1 MNFEDKVVYQVYPKS
16 FYDSNNDG
24 IGDLNGITEKL
35 DYIKYLGAD
44 YIWITPF
51 FISPQRDNGYDV
63 ADYCNIDPAY
73 GTMEDFDRLS
83 AEAKKRGIGIM
94 LDMVF
99 NHTSTEHKWF
109 KKALAGE
116 KKFQDFYIFKKR
128 EKGNPPTNWASKFGG
143 NAWEY
148 VEELESYYL
157 HLFDKTQ
164 ADLNWENPEVREE
177 IYKVV
182 KFWLD
187 KGVNGFRFDV
197 VNLIS
202 KPEKFENDYEGD
214 GRRFYTD
221 GPKIHEY
228 LKGLNLNTFGQKNDI
243 ITVGEMSSTS
253 MENCFKY
260 SGKKEN
266 ELSMVFNFH
275 HLKVD
280 YKNKDKWALQ
290 PFDFQELK
298 DILNSW
304 QVGMQEHD
312 AWSALFWCNHDQ
324 PRVVSRFGDD
334 KNYWKKSAKMLGTV
348 IHMLRGTPYI
358 YQGEEIGMTNAYF
371 DNISQYR
378 DVESI
383 NYHKILMNNG
393 LSNEEAMKIVMERS
407 RDNGRTPMQW
417 SDEINGGFSKGTPW
431 IESIKNYR
439 DINVKNQIDDEY
451 SILNYYRKLVALRKK
466 YRVIALG
473 KTIPLAEKDKNI
485 YMFKRE
491 FKNEELL
498 VINNFYGNS
507 CEVDLDFD
515 IEGFECIL
523 SNEDMNK
530 KLEDMI
536 AESKLKEIL
545 HKNEAEKQK
554 NAVVWVLAIIGA
566 IAGIA
571 AIAYAVFRFVTP
583 DYLEDF
589 EDDFDD
595 DFDDYFDEDDQV

>member
-1 MNFEDKVVYQVYPKS
+1 MNFENKVVYQIYPKS

-35 DYIKYLGAD
+35 DYIKHLGVD

-51 FISPQRDNGYDV
+51 FVSPQKDNGYDV
-63 ADYCNIDPAY
+63 ADYCNIDPTY

-116 KKFQDFYIFKKR
+116 KKYQDFYIFKKG
-128 EKGNPPTNWASKFGG
+128 EKNNPPTNWVSKFGG

-157 HLFDKTQ
+157 HLFDRTQ

-202 KPEKFENDYEGD
+202 KPEKFENDYRGD

-228 LKGLNLNTFGQKNDI
+228 LKGLNQNTFGQKEDI

-260 SGKKEN
+260 SGKDEN

-304 QVGMQEHD
+304 QVGMQEHN

-348 IHMLRGTPYI
+348 VHMLRGTPYI

-371 DNISQYR
+371 DTISQYK

-383 NYHKILMNNG
+383 NYHKILMDSG
-393 LSNEEAMKIVMERS
+393 LSDEEAMKIVMERS

-417 SDEINGGFSKGTPW
+417 NDEINGGFSKGTPW
-431 IESIKNYR
+431 IESIKNYKE
-439 DINVKNQIDDEY
+439 INVKNQIDDED
-451 SILNYYRKLVALRKK
+451 SIFNYYCKLIALRKEH
-466 YRVIALG
+466 RVIALG
-473 KTIPLAEKDKNI
+473 KTIPLAENDENI
-485 YMFKRE
+485 YMFKRVLE
-491 FKNEELL
+491 NEELL
-498 VINNFYGNS
+498 VVTNFYNVECS
-507 CEVDLDFD
+507 IELDFE
-515 IEGFECIL
+515 IEGYECIL
-523 SNEDMNK
+523 SNNGEKVTLEKNLKLQPYDALVFLK
-530 KLEDMI
+530 K
-536 AESKLKEIL
+536 
-545 HKNEAEKQK
+545 
-554 NAVVWVLAIIGA
+554 
-566 IAGIA
+566 
-571 AIAYAVFRFVTP
+571 
-583 DYLEDF
+583 
-589 EDDFDD
+589 
-595 DFDDYFDEDDQV
+595 

>member
-1 MNFEDKVVYQVYPKS
+1 MNFENKVVYQIYPKS

-35 DYIKYLGAD
+35 DYIKHLGVD

-51 FISPQRDNGYDV
+51 FVSPQKDNGYDV
-63 ADYCNIDPAY
+63 ADYCNIDPTY

-116 KKFQDFYIFKKR
+116 KKYQDFYIFKKG
-128 EKGNPPTNWASKFGG
+128 EKNNPPTNWVSKFGG

-157 HLFDKTQ
+157 HLFDRTQ

-202 KPEKFENDYEGD
+202 KPEKFENDYQGD

-228 LKGLNLNTFGQKNDI
+228 LKGLNQNTFGQKEDI

-260 SGKKEN
+260 SGKDEN

-304 QVGMQEHD
+304 QVGMQEHN

-334 KNYWKKSAKMLGTV
+334 KNYWEKSAKMLGTV
-348 IHMLRGTPYI
+348 VHMLRGTPYI

-371 DNISQYR
+371 DTISQYK

-383 NYHKILMNNG
+383 NYHKILMDSR
-393 LSNEEAMKIVMERS
+393 LSDEEAMKIVMERS

-431 IESIKNYR
+431 IESIKNYKE
-439 DINVKNQIDDEY
+439 INVKNQIDDED
-451 SILNYYRKLVALRKK
+451 SIFNYYRKLIALRKEH
-466 YRVIALG
+466 RVIALG
-473 KTIPLAEKDKNI
+473 KTIPLAENDKNV
-485 YMFKRE
+485 YMFKRVLE
-491 FKNEELL
+491 NEELL
-498 VINNFYGNS
+498 VVTNFYNVEYS
-507 CEVDLDFD
+507 IELDFE
-515 IEGFECIL
+515 IEGYECIL
-523 SNEDMNK
+523 SNNGEKVTLEKNLKLQPYAALVFLK
-530 KLEDMI
+530 K
-536 AESKLKEIL
+536 
-545 HKNEAEKQK
+545 
-554 NAVVWVLAIIGA
+554 
-566 IAGIA
+566 
-571 AIAYAVFRFVTP
+571 
-583 DYLEDF
+583 
-589 EDDFDD
+589 
-595 DFDDYFDEDDQV
+595 

>member
-1 MNFEDKVVYQVYPKS
+1 MNFENKVVYQIYPKS

-35 DYIKYLGAD
+35 DYIKHLGVD

-51 FISPQRDNGYDV
+51 FVSPQRDNGYDV
-63 ADYCNIDPAY
+63 ADYCNIDPTY

-116 KKFQDFYIFKKR
+116 KKYQDFYIFKKG
-128 EKGNPPTNWASKFGG
+128 EKNNPPTNWVSKFGG

-157 HLFDKTQ
+157 HLFDRTQ

-202 KPEKFENDYEGD
+202 KPEKFENDYQGD

-228 LKGLNLNTFGQKNDI
+228 LKGLNQNTFGQKEDI

-260 SGKKEN
+260 SGKDEN

-304 QVGMQEHD
+304 QVGMQEHN

-348 IHMLRGTPYI
+348 VHMLRGTPYI

-371 DNISQYR
+371 DTISQYK

-383 NYHKILMNNG
+383 NYHKILMDSG
-393 LSNEEAMKIVMERS
+393 LSDEEAMKIVMERS

-431 IESIKNYR
+431 IESIKNYKE
-439 DINVKNQIDDEY
+439 INVKNQIDDED
-451 SILNYYRKLVALRKK
+451 SIFNYYRKLIALRKEH
-466 YRVIALG
+466 RVIALG
-473 KTIPLAEKDKNI
+473 KTIPLAENDKNV
-485 YMFKRE
+485 YMFKRVLE
-491 FKNEELL
+491 NEELL
-498 VINNFYGNS
+498 VVTNFYNVECS
-507 CEVDLDFD
+507 IELDFE
-515 IEGFECIL
+515 IEGYECIL
-523 SNEDMNK
+523 SNNGEKVTLEKNLKLQPYDALVFLK
-530 KLEDMI
+530 K
-536 AESKLKEIL
+536 
-545 HKNEAEKQK
+545 
-554 NAVVWVLAIIGA
+554 
-566 IAGIA
+566 
-571 AIAYAVFRFVTP
+571 
-583 DYLEDF
+583 
-589 EDDFDD
+589 
-595 DFDDYFDEDDQV
+595 

>member
-1 MNFEDKVVYQVYPKS
+1 MNFENKIVYQIYPKS

-35 DYIKYLGAD
+35 DYIKHLGAD

-51 FISPQRDNGYDV
+51 FVSPQRDNGYDV
-63 ADYCNIDPAY
+63 ADYCNIDPMY

-83 AEAKKRGIGIM
+83 QEAHKRGIGIM

-116 KKFQDFYIFKKR
+116 KKYQDFYIFKKG
-128 EKGNPPTNWASKFGG
+128 EKGNPPTNWVSKFGG

-148 VEELESYYL
+148 VDELESYYL

-182 KFWLD
+182 KFWLN

-202 KPEKFENDYEGD
+202 KPGKFENDYEGD

-221 GPKIHEY
+221 GPRIHEY
-228 LKGLNLNTFGQKNDI
+228 LKGLNQNTFGQNKDI

-260 SGKKEN
+260 SGKDEN

-304 QVGMQEHD
+304 QVGMQDHN

-371 DNISQYR
+371 DNISQYK

-383 NYHKILMNNG
+383 NYHKILMDNG
-393 LSNEEAMKIVMERS
+393 LTNEEAMKIVMERS

-417 SDEINGGFSKGTPW
+417 SDDINGGFSKGTPW

-439 DINVKNQIDDEY
+439 DINVENQIDDEN
-451 SILNYYRKLVALRKK
+451 SIFNHYRKLIALRKE
-466 YRVIALG
+466 YQVISLG

-491 FKNEELL
+491 LENEELL
-498 VINNFYGNS
+498 VINNFYGDS
-507 CEVDLDFD
+507 CEIDLDFD
-515 IEGFECIL
+515 IEGYKCIL
-523 SNEDMNK
+523 SNEDINK
-530 KLEDMI
+530 KLEKNL
-536 AESKLKEIL
+536 KL
-545 HKNEAEKQK
+545 EA
-554 NAVVWVLAIIGA
+554 
-566 IAGIA
+566 
-571 AIAYAVFRFVTP
+571 YDSFVFYRKK
-583 DYLEDF
+583 
-589 EDDFDD
+589 
-595 DFDDYFDEDDQV
+595 

>member
-1 MNFEDKVVYQVYPKS
+1 MNFENKVVYQIYPKS

-51 FISPQRDNGYDV
+51 FVSPQRDNGYDV
-63 ADYCNIDPAY
+63 ADYCNIDPMY

-83 AEAKKRGIGIM
+83 QEAHKRGIGIM

-116 KKFQDFYIFKKR
+116 KKYQDFYIFKKG
-128 EKGNPPTNWASKFGG
+128 EKGNPPTNWVSKFGG

-148 VEELESYYL
+148 VDELESYYL

-182 KFWLD
+182 KFWLN

-202 KPEKFENDYEGD
+202 KPGKFENDYEGD

-221 GPKIHEY
+221 GPRIHEY
-228 LKGLNLNTFGQKNDI
+228 LKGLNQNTFGQNKDI

-260 SGKKEN
+260 SGKDEN

-304 QVGMQEHD
+304 QMGMQDHN

-371 DNISQYR
+371 DNISQYK

-383 NYHKILMNNG
+383 NYHKILMDNG
-393 LSNEEAMKIVMERS
+393 LTNEEAMKIVMERS

-417 SDEINGGFSKGTPW
+417 SDDINGGFSKGTPW

-439 DINVKNQIDDEY
+439 DINVENQIDDEN
-451 SILNYYRKLVALRKK
+451 SIFNHYRKLIALRKE
-466 YRVIALG
+466 YQVISLG
-473 KTIPLAEKDKNI
+473 KTIPLAEKDKSI

-491 FKNEELL
+491 LENEELL
-498 VINNFYGNS
+498 VINNFYGDS
-507 CEVDLDFD
+507 CEIDLDFD
-515 IEGFECIL
+515 IEGYKCIL
-523 SNEDMNK
+523 SNEDINK
-530 KLEDMI
+530 KLEKNL
-536 AESKLKEIL
+536 KL
-545 HKNEAEKQK
+545 EA
-554 NAVVWVLAIIGA
+554 
-566 IAGIA
+566 
-571 AIAYAVFRFVTP
+571 YDSFVFYRKK
-583 DYLEDF
+583 
-589 EDDFDD
+589 
-595 DFDDYFDEDDQV
+595 

>member
-304 QVGMQEHD
+304 QIGMQEHD

-393 LSNEEAMKIVMERS
+393 LSNEETMKIVMERS

-530 KLEDMI
+530 KLD
-536 AESKLKEIL
+536 
-545 HKNEAEKQK
+545 KNLRLEA
-554 NAVVWVLAIIGA
+554 
-566 IAGIA
+566 
-571 AIAYAVFRFVTP
+571 YDSFVFYRKK
-583 DYLEDF
+583 
-589 EDDFDD
+589 
-595 DFDDYFDEDDQV
+595 

>member
-1 MNFEDKVVYQVYPKS
+1 MNFENKVVYQIYPKS

-51 FISPQRDNGYDV
+51 FVSPQRDNGYDV
-63 ADYCNIDPAY
+63 ADYCNIDPMY

-83 AEAKKRGIGIM
+83 QEAHKRGIGIM

-116 KKFQDFYIFKKR
+116 KKYQDFYIFKKG
-128 EKGNPPTNWASKFGG
+128 EKGNPPTNWVSKFGG

-148 VEELESYYL
+148 VDELESYYL

-177 IYKVV
+177 IYQVV
-182 KFWLD
+182 KFWLN

-202 KPEKFENDYEGD
+202 KPDKFENDYEGD

-221 GPKIHEY
+221 GPRIHEY
-228 LKGLNLNTFGQKNDI
+228 LKGLNQNTFGQNKDI

-260 SGKKEN
+260 SGKDEN

-304 QVGMQEHD
+304 QVGMQDHN

-371 DNISQYR
+371 DNISQYK

-383 NYHKILMNNG
+383 NYHKILMDNG
-393 LSNEEAMKIVMERS
+393 LTNEEAMKIVMERS

-417 SDEINGGFSKGTPW
+417 SDDINGGFSKGTPW
-431 IESIKNYR
+431 IESIKNYK
-439 DINVKNQIDDEY
+439 DINVENQIDDEN
-451 SILNYYRKLVALRKK
+451 SIFNHYRKLIALRKE
-466 YRVIALG
+466 YQVISLG

-491 FKNEELL
+491 LENEELL
-498 VINNFYGNS
+498 VINNFYGDS
-507 CEVDLDFD
+507 CEIDLDFD
-515 IEGFECIL
+515 IEGYKCIL
-523 SNEDMNK
+523 SNGDNNK
-530 KLEDMI
+530 KLEKNL
-536 AESKLKEIL
+536 KL
-545 HKNEAEKQK
+545 EA
-554 NAVVWVLAIIGA
+554 
-566 IAGIA
+566 
-571 AIAYAVFRFVTP
+571 YDSFVFYRKK
-583 DYLEDF
+583 
-589 EDDFDD
+589 
-595 DFDDYFDEDDQV
+595 

>member
-1 MNFEDKVVYQVYPKS
+1 MNFEDKVVYQIYPKS

-35 DYIKYLGAD
+35 DYLKYLGVD

-51 FISPQRDNGYDV
+51 FVSPQRDNGYDV
-63 ADYCNIDPAY
+63 ADYCNIEPMY

-83 AEAKKRGIGIM
+83 LEAKKRGIGIM

-99 NHTSTEHKWF
+99 NHTSTEHRWF
-109 KKALAGE
+109 KKAISGD
-116 KKFQDFYIFKKR
+116 KKYQDFYIFKKG
-128 EKGNPPTNWASKFGG
+128 EKNNPTTNWVSKFGG

-182 KFWLD
+182 KFWLN

-202 KPEKFENDYEGD
+202 KPEKFENDYVGD

-228 LKGLNLNTFGQKNDI
+228 LKGLNLNSFGQNPDI

-260 SGKKEN
+260 SGKDEN

-304 QVGMQEHD
+304 QVGMQEHN

-334 KNYWKKSAKMLGTV
+334 KNYWEKSAKMLGTV

-358 YQGEEIGMTNAYF
+358 YQGEEIGMTNSYF
-371 DNISQYR
+371 TNISQYR

-383 NYHKILMNNG
+383 NYHKILMDGG
-393 LSNEEAMKIVMERS
+393 LNDEEAMKIVMERS

-417 SDEINGGFSKGTPW
+417 SSDINGGFSKGTPW
-431 IESIKNYR
+431 IESIKNYEK
-439 DINVKNQIDDEY
+439 INVENQINDEN
-451 SILNYYRKLVALRKK
+451 SILNYYRKLIALRKEYK
-466 YRVIALG
+466 VIALG
-473 KTIPLAEKDKNI
+473 KTIPLLEDNKNI

-491 FKNEELL
+491 SEDEELL
-498 VINNFYGNS
+498 VITNFYGTK
-507 CEVDLDFD
+507 CELELDFE
-515 IEGFECIL
+515 IEGYECIL
-523 SNEDMNK
+523 SNGDNNIKLEK
-530 KLEDMI
+530 KLELQPYD
-536 AESKLKEIL
+536 AL
-545 HKNEAEKQK
+545 
-554 NAVVWVLAIIGA
+554 
-566 IAGIA
+566 
-571 AIAYAVFRFVTP
+571 VFFRKK
-583 DYLEDF
+583 
-589 EDDFDD
+589 
-595 DFDDYFDEDDQV
+595 

>member
-1 MNFEDKVVYQVYPKS
+1 MNFENKVVYQIYPKS

-35 DYIKYLGAD
+35 DYIKHLGVD

-51 FISPQRDNGYDV
+51 FVSPQKDNGYDV
-63 ADYCNIDPAY
+63 ADYCNIDPTY
-73 GTMEDFDRLS
+73 GTMENFDRLS

-116 KKFQDFYIFKKR
+116 KKYQDFYIFKKG
-128 EKGNPPTNWASKFGG
+128 EKNNPPTNWGSKFGG

-157 HLFDKTQ
+157 HLFDRTQ

-202 KPEKFENDYEGD
+202 KPEKFENDYRGD

-228 LKGLNLNTFGQKNDI
+228 LKGLNQNTFGQKEDI

-260 SGKKEN
+260 SGKDEN

-304 QVGMQEHD
+304 QVGMQEHN

-371 DNISQYR
+371 DTISQYK

-383 NYHKILMNNG
+383 NYHKILMDSG
-393 LSNEEAMKIVMERS
+393 LSDEEAMKIVMERS

-431 IESIKNYR
+431 IESIKNYKE
-439 DINVKNQIDDEY
+439 INVKNQIDDED
-451 SILNYYRKLVALRKK
+451 SIFNYYRKLIALRKEH
-466 YRVIALG
+466 RVIALG
-473 KTIPLAEKDKNI
+473 KTIPLAENDKNV
-485 YMFKRE
+485 YMFKRVLE
-491 FKNEELL
+491 NEELL
-498 VINNFYGNS
+498 VVTNFYNVECS
-507 CEVDLDFD
+507 IELDFE
-515 IEGFECIL
+515 IEGYECIL
-523 SNEDMNK
+523 SNNGEKVTLEKNLKLQPYDALVFLK
-530 KLEDMI
+530 K
-536 AESKLKEIL
+536 
-545 HKNEAEKQK
+545 
-554 NAVVWVLAIIGA
+554 
-566 IAGIA
+566 
-571 AIAYAVFRFVTP
+571 
-583 DYLEDF
+583 
-589 EDDFDD
+589 
-595 DFDDYFDEDDQV
+595 

>member
-1 MNFEDKVVYQVYPKS
+1 MNFENKVVYQIYPKS

-35 DYIKYLGAD
+35 DYIKHLGAD

-51 FISPQRDNGYDV
+51 FVSPQRDNGYDV
-63 ADYCNIDPAY
+63 ADYCNIDPMY

-83 AEAKKRGIGIM
+83 QEAHKRGIGIM

-116 KKFQDFYIFKKR
+116 KKYQDFYIFKKG
-128 EKGNPPTNWASKFGG
+128 EKGNPPTNWVSKFGG

-148 VEELESYYL
+148 VDELESYYL

-177 IYKVV
+177 IYRVV
-182 KFWLD
+182 KFWLN

-202 KPEKFENDYEGD
+202 KPGKFENDYEGD

-221 GPKIHEY
+221 GPRIHEY
-228 LKGLNLNTFGQKNDI
+228 LKGLNQNTFGQNKDI

-260 SGKKEN
+260 SGKDEN

-304 QVGMQEHD
+304 QVGMQDHN

-324 PRVVSRFGDD
+324 PRIVSRLGDD

-371 DNISQYR
+371 DNISQYK

-383 NYHKILMNNG
+383 NYHKILMDNG
-393 LSNEEAMKIVMERS
+393 LTNEEAMKIVMERS

-417 SDEINGGFSKGTPW
+417 SDDINGGFSKGTPW

-439 DINVKNQIDDEY
+439 DINVKNQIDDED
-451 SILNYYRKLVALRKK
+451 SIFNHYRKLIALRKE
-466 YRVIALG
+466 YQVIPLG

-491 FKNEELL
+491 LENEELL
-498 VINNFYGNS
+498 VINNFYGDN
-507 CEVDLDFD
+507 CEIDLDFD
-515 IEGFECIL
+515 IEGYKCIL
-523 SNEDMNK
+523 SNGDINK
-530 KLEDMI
+530 KLEKNL
-536 AESKLKEIL
+536 KL
-545 HKNEAEKQK
+545 EA
-554 NAVVWVLAIIGA
+554 
-566 IAGIA
+566 
-571 AIAYAVFRFVTP
+571 YDSFVFYRKK
-583 DYLEDF
+583 
-589 EDDFDD
+589 
-595 DFDDYFDEDDQV
+595 

>member
-1 MNFEDKVVYQVYPKS
+1 MNFENKVVYQIYPKS

-35 DYIKYLGAD
+35 DYIKHLGVD

-51 FISPQRDNGYDV
+51 FVSPQKDNGYDV
-63 ADYCNIDPAY
+63 ADYCNIDPTY

-116 KKFQDFYIFKKR
+116 KKYQDFYIFKKG
-128 EKGNPPTNWASKFGG
+128 EKNNPPTNWVSKFGG

-157 HLFDKTQ
+157 HLFDRTQ

-202 KPEKFENDYEGD
+202 KPEKFENDYQGD

-228 LKGLNLNTFGQKNDI
+228 LKGLNQNTFGQKEDI

-260 SGKKEN
+260 SGKDEN

-304 QVGMQEHD
+304 QVGMQEHN

-348 IHMLRGTPYI
+348 VHMLRGTPYI

-371 DNISQYR
+371 DTISQYK

-383 NYHKILMNNG
+383 NYHKILMDSG
-393 LSNEEAMKIVMERS
+393 LSDEEAMKIVMERS

-431 IESIKNYR
+431 IESIKNYKE
-439 DINVKNQIDDEY
+439 INVKNQIDDED
-451 SILNYYRKLVALRKK
+451 SIFNYYRKLIALRKEH
-466 YRVIALG
+466 RVIALG
-473 KTIPLAEKDKNI
+473 KTIPLAENDKNVYI
-485 YMFKRE
+485 FKRVLE
-491 FKNEELL
+491 NEELL
-498 VINNFYGNS
+498 VVTNFYNVECS
-507 CEVDLDFD
+507 IELDFE
-515 IEGFECIL
+515 IEGYECIL
-523 SNEDMNK
+523 SNNGEKVTLEKNLKLQPYDALVFLK
-530 KLEDMI
+530 K
-536 AESKLKEIL
+536 
-545 HKNEAEKQK
+545 
-554 NAVVWVLAIIGA
+554 
-566 IAGIA
+566 
-571 AIAYAVFRFVTP
+571 
-583 DYLEDF
+583 
-589 EDDFDD
+589 
-595 DFDDYFDEDDQV
+595 

>member
-1 MNFEDKVVYQVYPKS
+1 MNFENKVVYQIYPKS

-35 DYIKYLGAD
+35 DYIKHLGAD

-51 FISPQRDNGYDV
+51 FVSPQRDNGYDV
-63 ADYCNIDPAY
+63 ADYCNIDPMY

-83 AEAKKRGIGIM
+83 QEAHKRGIGIM

-116 KKFQDFYIFKKR
+116 KKYQDFYIFKKG
-128 EKGNPPTNWASKFGG
+128 EKGNPPTNWVSKFGG

-148 VEELESYYL
+148 VDELESYYL

-182 KFWLD
+182 KFWLN

-202 KPEKFENDYEGD
+202 KPGKFENDYEGD

-221 GPKIHEY
+221 GPRIHEY
-228 LKGLNLNTFGQKNDI
+228 LKGLNQNTFGQNKDI

-260 SGKKEN
+260 SGKDEN

-304 QVGMQEHD
+304 QVGMQDHN

-371 DNISQYR
+371 DNISQYK

-383 NYHKILMNNG
+383 NYHKILMDNG
-393 LSNEEAMKIVMERS
+393 LTNEEAMEIVMERS

-417 SDEINGGFSKGTPW
+417 SDDINGGFSKGTPW

-439 DINVKNQIDDEY
+439 DINVENQIDDEN
-451 SILNYYRKLVALRKK
+451 SIFNHYRKLIALRKE
-466 YRVIALG
+466 YQVISLG
-473 KTIPLAEKDKNI
+473 KTIPLAEKDKSI

-491 FKNEELL
+491 LENEELL
-498 VINNFYGNS
+498 VINNFYGDS
-507 CEVDLDFD
+507 CEIDLDFD
-515 IEGFECIL
+515 IEGYKCIL
-523 SNEDMNK
+523 SNEDINK
-530 KLEDMI
+530 KLEKNL
-536 AESKLKEIL
+536 KL
-545 HKNEAEKQK
+545 EA
-554 NAVVWVLAIIGA
+554 
-566 IAGIA
+566 
-571 AIAYAVFRFVTP
+571 YDSFVFYRKK
-583 DYLEDF
+583 
-589 EDDFDD
+589 
-595 DFDDYFDEDDQV
+595 

>member
-1 MNFEDKVVYQVYPKS
+1 MNFEDKVVYQIYPKS
-16 FYDSNNDG
+16 FYDSNSDG

-35 DYIKYLGAD
+35 DYLKYLGVD

-51 FISPQRDNGYDV
+51 FVSPQRDNGYDV
-63 ADYCNIDPAY
+63 ADYCNIEPMY

-83 AEAKKRGIGIM
+83 LEAKKRGIGIM

-99 NHTSTEHKWF
+99 NHTSIEHRWF
-109 KKALAGE
+109 KKAISGD
-116 KKFQDFYIFKKR
+116 KKYQDFYIFKKG
-128 EKGNPPTNWASKFGG
+128 EKNNPTTNWVSKFGG

-182 KFWLD
+182 KFWLN

-202 KPEKFENDYEGD
+202 KPEKFENDYVGD

-228 LKGLNLNTFGQKNDI
+228 LKGLNLNSFGQNPDI

-260 SGKKEN
+260 SGKDEN

-304 QVGMQEHD
+304 QVGMQEHN

-334 KNYWKKSAKMLGTV
+334 KNYWEKSAKMLGTV

-358 YQGEEIGMTNAYF
+358 YQGEEIGMTNSYF
-371 DNISQYR
+371 TNISQYR

-383 NYHKILMNNG
+383 NYHKILMDGG
-393 LSNEEAMKIVMERS
+393 LNDEEAMKIVMERS

-417 SDEINGGFSKGTPW
+417 SSDINGGFSKGTPW
-431 IESIKNYR
+431 IESIKNYEK
-439 DINVKNQIDDEY
+439 INVENQINDEN
-451 SILNYYRKLVALRKK
+451 SILNYYRKLIALRKEYK
-466 YRVIALG
+466 VIALG
-473 KTIPLAEKDKNI
+473 KTIPLLEDNKNI

-491 FKNEELL
+491 SEDEELL
-498 VINNFYGNS
+498 VITNFYGTK
-507 CEVDLDFD
+507 CELELDFE
-515 IEGFECIL
+515 IEGYECIL
-523 SNEDMNK
+523 SNGDNNIKLEK
-530 KLEDMI
+530 KLELQPYD
-536 AESKLKEIL
+536 AL
-545 HKNEAEKQK
+545 
-554 NAVVWVLAIIGA
+554 
-566 IAGIA
+566 
-571 AIAYAVFRFVTP
+571 VFFRKK
-583 DYLEDF
+583 
-589 EDDFDD
+589 
-595 DFDDYFDEDDQV
+595 

>member
-1 MNFEDKVVYQVYPKS
+1 MNFENKVVYQIYPKS

-35 DYIKYLGAD
+35 DYIKHLGVD

-51 FISPQRDNGYDV
+51 FVSPQKDNGYDV
-63 ADYCNIDPAY
+63 ADYCNIDPTY
-73 GTMEDFDRLS
+73 GTMENFDRLS

-116 KKFQDFYIFKKR
+116 KKYQDFYIFKKG
-128 EKGNPPTNWASKFGG
+128 EKNNPPTNWGSKFGG

-157 HLFDKTQ
+157 HLFDRTQ

-202 KPEKFENDYEGD
+202 KPEKFENDYRGD

-228 LKGLNLNTFGQKNDI
+228 LKGLNQNTFGQKEDI

-260 SGKKEN
+260 SGKDEN

-304 QVGMQEHD
+304 QVGMQKHN

-348 IHMLRGTPYI
+348 VHMLRGTPYI

-371 DNISQYR
+371 DTISQYK

-383 NYHKILMNNG
+383 NYHKILMDSG
-393 LSNEEAMKIVMERS
+393 LSDEEAMKIVMERS

-417 SDEINGGFSKGTPW
+417 SDEINGGFSKETPW
-431 IESIKNYR
+431 IESIKNYKE
-439 DINVKNQIDDEY
+439 INVKNQIDDED
-451 SILNYYRKLVALRKK
+451 SIFNYYRKLIALRKEH
-466 YRVIALG
+466 RVIALG
-473 KTIPLAEKDKNI
+473 KTIPLAENDENI
-485 YMFKRE
+485 YMFKRVLE
-491 FKNEELL
+491 NEELL
-498 VINNFYGNS
+498 VVTNFYNVECS
-507 CEVDLDFD
+507 IELDFE
-515 IEGFECIL
+515 IKGYECIL
-523 SNEDMNK
+523 SNNGEKVTLEKNLKLQPYDALVFLK
-530 KLEDMI
+530 K
-536 AESKLKEIL
+536 
-545 HKNEAEKQK
+545 
-554 NAVVWVLAIIGA
+554 
-566 IAGIA
+566 
-571 AIAYAVFRFVTP
+571 
-583 DYLEDF
+583 
-589 EDDFDD
+589 
-595 DFDDYFDEDDQV
+595 

>member
-1 MNFEDKVVYQVYPKS
+1 MNFENKVVYQIYPKS

-35 DYIKYLGAD
+35 DYIKHLGVD

-51 FISPQRDNGYDV
+51 FVSPQRDNGYDV
-63 ADYCNIDPAY
+63 ADYCNIDPTY

-116 KKFQDFYIFKKR
+116 KKYQDFYIFKKG
-128 EKGNPPTNWASKFGG
+128 EKNNPPTNWVSKFGG

-157 HLFDKTQ
+157 HLFDRTQ

-202 KPEKFENDYEGD
+202 KPEKFENDYQGD

-228 LKGLNLNTFGQKNDI
+228 LKGLNQNTFGQKEDI

-260 SGKKEN
+260 SGKDEN

-304 QVGMQEHD
+304 QVGMQEHN

-348 IHMLRGTPYI
+348 VHMLRGTPYI

-371 DNISQYR
+371 DTISQYK

-383 NYHKILMNNG
+383 NYHKILMDSG
-393 LSNEEAMKIVMERS
+393 LSDEEAMKIVMERS

-431 IESIKNYR
+431 IESIKNYKE
-439 DINVKNQIDDEY
+439 INVKNQIDDED
-451 SILNYYRKLVALRKK
+451 SIFNYYRKLIALRKEH
-466 YRVIALG
+466 RVIALG
-473 KTIPLAEKDKNI
+473 KTISLAENDKNV
-485 YMFKRE
+485 YMFKRVLE
-491 FKNEELL
+491 NEELL
-498 VINNFYGNS
+498 VVTNFYNVECS
-507 CEVDLDFD
+507 IELDFE
-515 IEGFECIL
+515 IEGYECIL
-523 SNEDMNK
+523 SNNGEKVTLEKNLKLQPYDALVFLK
-530 KLEDMI
+530 K
-536 AESKLKEIL
+536 
-545 HKNEAEKQK
+545 
-554 NAVVWVLAIIGA
+554 
-566 IAGIA
+566 
-571 AIAYAVFRFVTP
+571 
-583 DYLEDF
+583 
-589 EDDFDD
+589 
-595 DFDDYFDEDDQV
+595 

>member
-1 MNFEDKVVYQVYPKS
+1 MNFENKVVYQIYPKS

-35 DYIKYLGAD
+35 DYIKHLGVD

-51 FISPQRDNGYDV
+51 FVSPQKDNGYDV
-63 ADYCNIDPAY
+63 ADYCNIDPTY

-83 AEAKKRGIGIM
+83 AEAKKRGVGIM

-116 KKFQDFYIFKKR
+116 KKYQDFYIFKKG
-128 EKGNPPTNWASKFGG
+128 EKNNPPTNWVSKFGG

-157 HLFDKTQ
+157 HLFDRTQ

-202 KPEKFENDYEGD
+202 KPEKFENDYQGD

-228 LKGLNLNTFGQKNDI
+228 LKGLNQNTFGQKEDI

-260 SGKKEN
+260 SGKDEN

-304 QVGMQEHD
+304 QVGMQEHN

-348 IHMLRGTPYI
+348 VHMLRGTPYI

-371 DNISQYR
+371 DTISQYK

-383 NYHKILMNNG
+383 NYHKILMDSG
-393 LSNEEAMKIVMERS
+393 LSDEEALKIVMERS

-431 IESIKNYR
+431 IESIKNYKE
-439 DINVKNQIDDEY
+439 INVKNQIDDED
-451 SILNYYRKLVALRKK
+451 SIFNYYRKLIALRKEH
-466 YRVIALG
+466 RVIALG
-473 KTIPLAEKDKNI
+473 KTIPLAENDKNV
-485 YMFKRE
+485 YMFKRVLE
-491 FKNEELL
+491 NEELL
-498 VINNFYGNS
+498 VVTNFYNVECS
-507 CEVDLDFD
+507 IELDFE
-515 IEGFECIL
+515 IEGYECIL
-523 SNEDMNK
+523 SNNGEKVTLEKNLKLQPYDALVFLK
-530 KLEDMI
+530 K
-536 AESKLKEIL
+536 
-545 HKNEAEKQK
+545 
-554 NAVVWVLAIIGA
+554 
-566 IAGIA
+566 
-571 AIAYAVFRFVTP
+571 
-583 DYLEDF
+583 
-589 EDDFDD
+589 
-595 DFDDYFDEDDQV
+595 

>member
-1 MNFEDKVVYQVYPKS
+1 MNFENKVVYQIYPKS

-35 DYIKYLGAD
+35 DYIKHLGAD

-51 FISPQRDNGYDV
+51 FVSPQRDNGYDV
-63 ADYCNIDPAY
+63 ADYCNIDPMY

-83 AEAKKRGIGIM
+83 QEAHKRGIGIM

-116 KKFQDFYIFKKR
+116 KKYQDFYIFKKG
-128 EKGNPPTNWASKFGG
+128 EKGNPPTNWVSKFGG
-143 NAWEY
+143 NAWKY
-148 VEELESYYL
+148 VDELESYYL

-182 KFWLD
+182 KFWLN

-202 KPEKFENDYEGD
+202 KPGKFENDYEGD

-221 GPKIHEY
+221 GPRIHEY
-228 LKGLNLNTFGQKNDI
+228 LKELNQNTFGQNKDI

-260 SGKKEN
+260 SGKDEN

-304 QVGMQEHD
+304 QVGMLDHN

-371 DNISQYR
+371 DNISQYK

-383 NYHKILMNNG
+383 NYHRILMDNG
-393 LSNEEAMKIVMERS
+393 LTNEEAMKIVMERS

-417 SDEINGGFSKGTPW
+417 SADINGGFSKETPW

-439 DINVKNQIDDEY
+439 DINVENQIDDEN
-451 SILNYYRKLVALRKK
+451 SIFNHYRKLIALRKE
-466 YRVIALG
+466 YQVISLG

-491 FKNEELL
+491 LENEELL
-498 VINNFYGNS
+498 VINNFYGDS
-507 CEVDLDFD
+507 CEIDLDFD
-515 IEGFECIL
+515 IEGYKCIL
-523 SNEDMNK
+523 SNEDINK
-530 KLEDMI
+530 KLEKNL
-536 AESKLKEIL
+536 KL
-545 HKNEAEKQK
+545 EA
-554 NAVVWVLAIIGA
+554 
-566 IAGIA
+566 
-571 AIAYAVFRFVTP
+571 YDSFVFYRKK
-583 DYLEDF
+583 
-589 EDDFDD
+589 
-595 DFDDYFDEDDQV
+595 

>member
-1 MNFEDKVVYQVYPKS
+1 MNFENKVVYQIYPKS

-35 DYIKYLGAD
+35 DYIKHLGVD

-51 FISPQRDNGYDV
+51 FVSPQKDNGYDV
-63 ADYCNIDPAY
+63 ADYCNIDPTY

-116 KKFQDFYIFKKR
+116 KKYQDFYIFKKG
-128 EKGNPPTNWASKFGG
+128 EKNNPPTNWGSKFGG

-157 HLFDKTQ
+157 HLFDRTQ

-202 KPEKFENDYEGD
+202 KPEKFENDYQGD

-228 LKGLNLNTFGQKNDI
+228 LKGLNQNTFGQKEDI

-260 SGKKEN
+260 SGKDEN

-304 QVGMQEHD
+304 QVGMQEHN

-371 DNISQYR
+371 DTISQYK

-383 NYHKILMNNG
+383 NYHKILMDSG
-393 LSNEEAMKIVMERS
+393 LSDEEAMKIVMERS

-431 IESIKNYR
+431 IESIKNYKE
-439 DINVKNQIDDEY
+439 INVKNQIDDED
-451 SILNYYRKLVALRKK
+451 SIFNYYRKLIALRKEH
-466 YRVIALG
+466 RVIALG
-473 KTIPLAEKDKNI
+473 KTIPLAENDKNV
-485 YMFKRE
+485 YMFKRVLE
-491 FKNEELL
+491 NEELL
-498 VINNFYGNS
+498 VVTNFYNGECS
-507 CEVDLDFD
+507 IELDFE
-515 IEGFECIL
+515 IEGYECIL
-523 SNEDMNK
+523 SNNGEKVTLEKNLKLQPYDALVFLK
-530 KLEDMI
+530 K
-536 AESKLKEIL
+536 
-545 HKNEAEKQK
+545 
-554 NAVVWVLAIIGA
+554 
-566 IAGIA
+566 
-571 AIAYAVFRFVTP
+571 
-583 DYLEDF
+583 
-589 EDDFDD
+589 
-595 DFDDYFDEDDQV
+595 

>member
-1 MNFEDKVVYQVYPKS
+1 MNFENKVVYQIYPKS

-35 DYIKYLGAD
+35 DYIKYLGVD

-51 FISPQRDNGYDV
+51 FVSPQKDNGYDV
-63 ADYCNIDPAY
+63 ADYCNIDPMY
-73 GTMEDFDRLS
+73 GTMEDFEKLS
-83 AEAKKRGIGIM
+83 QEAHKRGIGIM

-109 KKALAGE
+109 KKAISGD
-116 KKFQDFYIFKKR
+116 KKYQNFYIFKKG
-128 EKGNPPTNWASKFGG
+128 EKGNPPTNWSSKFGG

-202 KPEKFENDYEGD
+202 KPKKFEDDYNGD

-221 GPKIHEY
+221 GYRIHEY
-228 LKGLNLNTFGQKNDI
+228 LKELNQKTFGQNKGI

-260 SGKKEN
+260 SGKDEN

-280 YKNKDKWALQ
+280 YKNKEKWALQ

-304 QVGMQEHD
+304 QIGMQEHE

-324 PRVVSRFGDD
+324 PRIVSRFGDD
-334 KNYWKKSAKMLGTV
+334 KNFWKKSAKMLGTV

-371 DNISQYR
+371 ENIYQYR
-378 DVESI
+378 DIESS
-383 NYHKILMNNG
+383 NYYKILMDEGLNNK
-393 LSNEEAMKIVMERS
+393 EAMKIIMERS

-417 SDEINGGFSKGTPW
+417 SDEINGGFSKVTPW
-431 IESIKNYR
+431 IECIKNYNN
-439 DINVKNQIDDEY
+439 INVKNQIKDKD
-451 SILNYYRKLVALRKK
+451 SILNYYRKLISLRKE
-466 YRVIALG
+466 YDVIALG
-473 KTIPLAEKDKNI
+473 KTLPLAENDRNI
-485 YMFKRE
+485 YMFKRVLGD
-491 FKNEELL
+491 EELL
-498 VINNFYGNS
+498 VITNFYGNN
-507 CEVDLDFD
+507 CEIDLDFD
-515 IEGFECIL
+515 IKGYNCIL
-523 SNEDMNK
+523 SNSDK
-530 KLEDMI
+530 FIKLEKNL
-536 AESKLKEIL
+536 KLQPYDAFVFFR
-545 HKNEAEKQK
+545 KNSLK
-554 NAVVWVLAIIGA
+554 
-566 IAGIA
+566 
-571 AIAYAVFRFVTP
+571 
-583 DYLEDF
+583 
-589 EDDFDD
+589 
-595 DFDDYFDEDDQV
+595 

>member
-1 MNFEDKVVYQVYPKS
+1 MNFENKVVYQIYPKS

-35 DYIKYLGAD
+35 DYIKHLGVD

-51 FISPQRDNGYDV
+51 FVSPQKDNGYDV
-63 ADYCNIDPAY
+63 ADYCNIDPTY

-116 KKFQDFYIFKKR
+116 KKYQDFYIFKKG
-128 EKGNPPTNWASKFGG
+128 EKNNPPTNWVSKFGG

-157 HLFDKTQ
+157 HLFDRTQ

-202 KPEKFENDYEGD
+202 KPEKFENDYQGD

-228 LKGLNLNTFGQKNDI
+228 LKGLNQNTFGQKEDI
-243 ITVGEMSSTS
+243 MTVGEMSSTS

-260 SGKKEN
+260 SGKDEN

-304 QVGMQEHD
+304 QVGMQEHN

-348 IHMLRGTPYI
+348 VHMLRGTPYI

-371 DNISQYR
+371 DTISQYK

-383 NYHKILMNNG
+383 NYHKILMDGG
-393 LSNEEAMKIVMERS
+393 LSDEEAMKIVMERS

-431 IESIKNYR
+431 IESIKNYKE
-439 DINVKNQIDDEY
+439 INVKNQIDDED
-451 SILNYYRKLVALRKK
+451 SIFNYYRKLIALRKEH
-466 YRVIALG
+466 RVIALG
-473 KTIPLAEKDKNI
+473 KTIPLAENDKNI
-485 YMFKRE
+485 YMFKRVLE
-491 FKNEELL
+491 NEELL
-498 VINNFYGNS
+498 VVTNFYNVECS
-507 CEVDLDFD
+507 IELDFE
-515 IEGFECIL
+515 IEGYECIL
-523 SNEDMNK
+523 SNNGEKVTLENNLKLQPYDALVFLK
-530 KLEDMI
+530 K
-536 AESKLKEIL
+536 
-545 HKNEAEKQK
+545 
-554 NAVVWVLAIIGA
+554 
-566 IAGIA
+566 
-571 AIAYAVFRFVTP
+571 
-583 DYLEDF
+583 
-589 EDDFDD
+589 
-595 DFDDYFDEDDQV
+595 

>member
-228 LKGLNLNTFGQKNDI
+228 LKWLNLNTFGQKNDI

-348 IHMLRGTPYI
+348 IHILRGTPYI

-466 YRVIALG
+466 YIVIALG

-530 KLEDMI
+530 KLD
-536 AESKLKEIL
+536 
-545 HKNEAEKQK
+545 KNLRLEA
-554 NAVVWVLAIIGA
+554 
-566 IAGIA
+566 
-571 AIAYAVFRFVTP
+571 YDSFVFYRKK
-583 DYLEDF
+583 
-589 EDDFDD
+589 
-595 DFDDYFDEDDQV
+595 

>member
-1 MNFEDKVVYQVYPKS
+1 MNFENKVVYQIYPKS

-35 DYIKYLGAD
+35 DYIKYLGVD

-51 FISPQRDNGYDV
+51 FVSPQRDNGYDV
-63 ADYCNIDPAY
+63 ADYCNIDPTY

-116 KKFQDFYIFKKR
+116 KKYQDFYIFKKG
-128 EKGNPPTNWASKFGG
+128 EKNNPPTNWVSKFGG

-157 HLFDKTQ
+157 HLFDRTQ

-202 KPEKFENDYEGD
+202 KPEKFENDYQGD

-228 LKGLNLNTFGQKNDI
+228 LKGLNQNTFGQKEDI

-260 SGKKEN
+260 SGKDEN

-304 QVGMQEHD
+304 QVGMQEHN
-312 AWSALFWCNHDQ
+312 AWSALLWCNHDQ
-324 PRVVSRFGDD
+324 PSVVSRFGYD
-334 KNYWKKSAKMLGTV
+334 KNYWKKYAMMLGTV
-348 IHMLRGTPYI
+348 VHMLRGTPYI

-371 DNISQYR
+371 DTISQYK

-383 NYHKILMNNG
+383 NYHKILMDSG
-393 LSNEEAMKIVMERS
+393 LSDEEAMKIVMERS

-417 SDEINGGFSKGTPW
+417 NDEINGGFSKGTPW
-431 IESIKNYR
+431 IESIKNYKE
-439 DINVKNQIDDEY
+439 INVKNQIDDED
-451 SILNYYRKLVALRKK
+451 SIFNYYRKLIALRKEH
-466 YRVIALG
+466 RVIALG
-473 KTIPLAEKDKNI
+473 KTIPLAENDKNV
-485 YMFKRE
+485 YMFKRVLE
-491 FKNEELL
+491 NEELF
-498 VINNFYGNS
+498 VVTNFYNVECS
-507 CEVDLDFD
+507 IELNFE
-515 IEGFECIL
+515 IEGYECIL
-523 SNEDMNK
+523 SNNGEKVTLEKNLKLQPYDALVFLK
-530 KLEDMI
+530 K
-536 AESKLKEIL
+536 
-545 HKNEAEKQK
+545 
-554 NAVVWVLAIIGA
+554 
-566 IAGIA
+566 
-571 AIAYAVFRFVTP
+571 
-583 DYLEDF
+583 
-589 EDDFDD
+589 
-595 DFDDYFDEDDQV
+595 

>member
-1 MNFEDKVVYQVYPKS
+1 MNFENKVVYQIYPKS

-35 DYIKYLGAD
+35 DYIKHLGVD

-51 FISPQRDNGYDV
+51 FVSPQKDNGYDV
-63 ADYCNIDPAY
+63 ADYCNIDPTY

-116 KKFQDFYIFKKR
+116 KKYQDFYIFKKG
-128 EKGNPPTNWASKFGG
+128 EKNNPPTNWVSKFGG

-157 HLFDKTQ
+157 HLFDRTQ

-202 KPEKFENDYEGD
+202 KPEKFENDYQGD

-228 LKGLNLNTFGQKNDI
+228 LKGLNQNTFGQKEDI

-260 SGKKEN
+260 SGKDEN

-304 QVGMQEHD
+304 QVGMQEHN

-334 KNYWKKSAKMLGTV
+334 KNYWKKSAKILGTV
-348 IHMLRGTPYI
+348 VHMLRGTPYI

-371 DNISQYR
+371 DTISQYK

-383 NYHKILMNNG
+383 NYHKILMDSG
-393 LSNEEAMKIVMERS
+393 LSDEEAMKIVMERS

-431 IESIKNYR
+431 IESIKNYKE
-439 DINVKNQIDDEY
+439 INVKNQIDDED
-451 SILNYYRKLVALRKK
+451 SIFNYYRKLIALRKEH
-466 YRVIALG
+466 RVIALG
-473 KTIPLAEKDKNI
+473 KTIPLAENDKNV
-485 YMFKRE
+485 YMFKRVLE
-491 FKNEELL
+491 NEELL
-498 VINNFYGNS
+498 VVTNFYNVECS
-507 CEVDLDFD
+507 IELDFE
-515 IEGFECIL
+515 IEGYECIL
-523 SNEDMNK
+523 SNNGEKVTLEKNLKLQPYDALVFLK
-530 KLEDMI
+530 K
-536 AESKLKEIL
+536 
-545 HKNEAEKQK
+545 
-554 NAVVWVLAIIGA
+554 
-566 IAGIA
+566 
-571 AIAYAVFRFVTP
+571 
-583 DYLEDF
+583 
-589 EDDFDD
+589 
-595 DFDDYFDEDDQV
+595 

>member
-1 MNFEDKVVYQVYPKS
+1 MNFENKVVYQIYPKS

-35 DYIKYLGAD
+35 DYIKHLGVD

-51 FISPQRDNGYDV
+51 FVSPQKDNGYDV
-63 ADYCNIDPAY
+63 ADYCNIDPTY

-116 KKFQDFYIFKKR
+116 KKYQDFYIFKKG
-128 EKGNPPTNWASKFGG
+128 EKNNPPTNWVSKFGG

-157 HLFDKTQ
+157 HLFDRTQ

-202 KPEKFENDYEGD
+202 KPEKFENDYQGD

-228 LKGLNLNTFGQKNDI
+228 LKGLNQNTFGQKEDI

-260 SGKKEN
+260 SGKDEN

-304 QVGMQEHD
+304 QVGMQEHN

-348 IHMLRGTPYI
+348 VHMLRGTPYI

-371 DNISQYR
+371 DTISQYK

-383 NYHKILMNNG
+383 NYHKILMNSG
-393 LSNEEAMKIVMERS
+393 LSDEEAMKIVMERS

-431 IESIKNYR
+431 IESIKNYKE
-439 DINVKNQIDDEY
+439 INVKNQIDDED
-451 SILNYYRKLVALRKK
+451 SIFNYYRKLIALRKEH
-466 YRVIALG
+466 RVIALG
-473 KTIPLAEKDKNI
+473 KTIPLAENDENI
-485 YMFKRE
+485 YMFKRVLE
-491 FKNEELL
+491 NEELL
-498 VINNFYGNS
+498 VVTNFYNVECS
-507 CEVDLDFD
+507 IELDFE
-515 IEGFECIL
+515 IEGYECIL
-523 SNEDMNK
+523 SNNGEKVTLEKNLKLQPYDALVFLK
-530 KLEDMI
+530 K
-536 AESKLKEIL
+536 
-545 HKNEAEKQK
+545 
-554 NAVVWVLAIIGA
+554 
-566 IAGIA
+566 
-571 AIAYAVFRFVTP
+571 
-583 DYLEDF
+583 
-589 EDDFDD
+589 
-595 DFDDYFDEDDQV
+595 

>member
-1 MNFEDKVVYQVYPKS
+1 MNFENKVVYQIYPKS

-35 DYIKYLGAD
+35 DYIKHLGVD

-51 FISPQRDNGYDV
+51 FVSPQRDNGYDV
-63 ADYCNIDPAY
+63 ADYCNIDPTY

-116 KKFQDFYIFKKR
+116 KKYQDFYIFKKG
-128 EKGNPPTNWASKFGG
+128 EKNNPPTNWVSKFGG

-157 HLFDKTQ
+157 HLFDRTQ

-202 KPEKFENDYEGD
+202 KPEKFENDYQGD

-228 LKGLNLNTFGQKNDI
+228 LKGLNQNTFGQKDDI

-260 SGKKEN
+260 SGKDEN

-304 QVGMQEHD
+304 QVGMQEHN

-348 IHMLRGTPYI
+348 VHMLRGTPYI

-371 DNISQYR
+371 DTISQYK

-383 NYHKILMNNG
+383 NYHKILMDSG
-393 LSNEEAMKIVMERS
+393 LSDEEAMKIVMERS

-417 SDEINGGFSKGTPW
+417 NDEINGGFSKGTPW
-431 IESIKNYR
+431 IESIKNYKE
-439 DINVKNQIDDEY
+439 INVKNQIDDED
-451 SILNYYRKLVALRKK
+451 SIFNYYRKLIALRKEH
-466 YRVIALG
+466 RVIALG
-473 KTIPLAEKDKNI
+473 KTIPLAENDKNI
-485 YMFKRE
+485 YMFKRVLE
-491 FKNEELL
+491 NEELL
-498 VINNFYGNS
+498 VVTNFYNVECS
-507 CEVDLDFD
+507 IELDFE
-515 IEGFECIL
+515 IEGYECIL
-523 SNEDMNK
+523 SNNGEKVTLEKNLKLQPYDALVFLK
-530 KLEDMI
+530 K
-536 AESKLKEIL
+536 
-545 HKNEAEKQK
+545 
-554 NAVVWVLAIIGA
+554 
-566 IAGIA
+566 
-571 AIAYAVFRFVTP
+571 
-583 DYLEDF
+583 
-589 EDDFDD
+589 
-595 DFDDYFDEDDQV
+595 

>member
-1 MNFEDKVVYQVYPKS
+1 MNFENKVVYQIYPKS

-35 DYIKYLGAD
+35 DYIKHLGVD

-51 FISPQRDNGYDV
+51 FVSPQKDNGYDV
-63 ADYCNIDPAY
+63 ADYCNIDPTY

-116 KKFQDFYIFKKR
+116 KKYQDFYIFKKG
-128 EKGNPPTNWASKFGG
+128 EKNNPPTNWVSKFGG

-157 HLFDKTQ
+157 HLFDRTQ

-202 KPEKFENDYEGD
+202 KPEKFENDYQGD

-228 LKGLNLNTFGQKNDI
+228 LKGLNQNTFGQKEDI

-260 SGKKEN
+260 SGKDEN

-304 QVGMQEHD
+304 QVGMQEHN

-348 IHMLRGTPYI
+348 VHMLRGTPYI

-371 DNISQYR
+371 DTISQYK

-383 NYHKILMNNG
+383 NYHKILMDSG
-393 LSNEEAMKIVMERS
+393 LSDEEALKIVMERS

-431 IESIKNYR
+431 IESIKNYKE
-439 DINVKNQIDDEY
+439 INVKNQIDDEE
-451 SILNYYRKLVALRKK
+451 SIFNYYRKLIALRKEH
-466 YRVIALG
+466 RVIALG
-473 KTIPLAEKDKNI
+473 KTIPLAENDKNV
-485 YMFKRE
+485 YMFKRVLE
-491 FKNEELL
+491 NEELL
-498 VINNFYGNS
+498 VVTNFYNVECS
-507 CEVDLDFD
+507 IELDFE
-515 IEGFECIL
+515 IEGYECIL
-523 SNEDMNK
+523 SNNGEKVTLEKNLKLQPYDALVFLK
-530 KLEDMI
+530 K
-536 AESKLKEIL
+536 
-545 HKNEAEKQK
+545 
-554 NAVVWVLAIIGA
+554 
-566 IAGIA
+566 
-571 AIAYAVFRFVTP
+571 
-583 DYLEDF
+583 
-589 EDDFDD
+589 
-595 DFDDYFDEDDQV
+595 

>member
-1 MNFEDKVVYQVYPKS
+1 MNFENKVVYQIYPKS

-35 DYIKYLGAD
+35 DYIKHLGVD

-51 FISPQRDNGYDV
+51 FVSPQKDNGYDV
-63 ADYCNIDPAY
+63 ADYCNIDPTY
-73 GTMEDFDRLS
+73 GTMENFDRLS

-116 KKFQDFYIFKKR
+116 KKYQDFYIFKKG
-128 EKGNPPTNWASKFGG
+128 EKNNPPTNWDSKFGG

-157 HLFDKTQ
+157 HLFDRTQ

-202 KPEKFENDYEGD
+202 KPEKFENDYQGD

-228 LKGLNLNTFGQKNDI
+228 LKGLNQNTFGQKEDI

-260 SGKKEN
+260 SGKDEN

-304 QVGMQEHD
+304 QVGMQEHN

-348 IHMLRGTPYI
+348 VHMLRGTLYI

-371 DNISQYR
+371 DTISQYK

-383 NYHKILMNNG
+383 NYHKILMDSG
-393 LSNEEAMKIVMERS
+393 LSDEEAMKIVMERS

-431 IESIKNYR
+431 IESIKNYKE
-439 DINVKNQIDDEY
+439 INVKNQIDDED
-451 SILNYYRKLVALRKK
+451 SIFNYYRKLIALRKEH
-466 YRVIALG
+466 RVIALG
-473 KTIPLAEKDKNI
+473 KTIPLAENDKNV
-485 YMFKRE
+485 YMFKRVLE
-491 FKNEELL
+491 NEELL
-498 VINNFYGNS
+498 VVTNFYNVECS
-507 CEVDLDFD
+507 IELDFE
-515 IEGFECIL
+515 IEGYECIL
-523 SNEDMNK
+523 SNNGEKVTLEKNLKLQPYDALVFLK
-530 KLEDMI
+530 K
-536 AESKLKEIL
+536 
-545 HKNEAEKQK
+545 
-554 NAVVWVLAIIGA
+554 
-566 IAGIA
+566 
-571 AIAYAVFRFVTP
+571 
-583 DYLEDF
+583 
-589 EDDFDD
+589 
-595 DFDDYFDEDDQV
+595 